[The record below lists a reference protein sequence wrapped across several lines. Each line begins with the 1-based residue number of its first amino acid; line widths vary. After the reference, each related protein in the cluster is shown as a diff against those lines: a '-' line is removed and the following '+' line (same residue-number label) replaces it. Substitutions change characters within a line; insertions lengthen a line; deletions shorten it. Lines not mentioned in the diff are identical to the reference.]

1 MPNALPLV
9 LAAALALAACRESN
23 VETARADPDSGVKI
37 SINTD
42 DPGTTASAEAD
53 GSEPGKVEV
62 KLPGGLGAKIDLPG
76 GLGGDSKFD
85 IAGVGLY
92 PGARV
97 GAIAVNA
104 ANAGKPG
111 GSAVVNIGFSAPA
124 DAAVV
129 ADWYQ
134 QQFAGRNVPVVRK
147 GESLTGKTSDGDD
160 FTLALIPA
168 ASGSK
173 GQLTITDAG

>member
-1 MPNALPLV
+1 MSNAQPLV
-9 LAAALALAACRESN
+9 LAAALALMACRESN

-42 DPGTTASAEAD
+42 DAATAVSDEEDA
-53 GSEPGKVEV
+53 GEPGKVEV
-62 KLPGGLGAKIDLPG
+62 KLPGGLGAKLDLPG
-76 GLGGDSKFD
+76 GLGGNAKFD

-104 ANAGKPG
+104 ANAGRPG
-111 GSAVVNIGFSAPA
+111 GRAVVNIGFSAPA
-124 DAAVV
+124 DAAAV
-129 ADWYQ
+129 ADWYER
-134 QQFAGRNVPVVRK
+134 QFAERKVPVERK
-147 GESLTGKTSDGDD
+147 GERLMGKTSDGDD
-160 FTLALIPA
+160 FTLALTPV
-168 ASGSK
+168 ASGST